1 MADIL
6 YPLIN
11 GNAFSFRSISL
22 NIGGLR
28 IRGFKEIKYDHGV
41 EPGEGYGPDQVMQIR
56 TKGKYKANGSLIV
69 WQHEWDK
76 IRKALGQKYMGKVF
90 TISVAYSE
98 SGGPID
104 ATVDTL
110 IGVRIVKV
118 DKGASEGDEPNEVN
132 LTLHIVRIEEG
143 GLRPV

>member
-1 MADIL
+1 MDIQ

-11 GNAFSFRSISL
+11 GFAFSFRSIEL
-22 NIGGLR
+22 NLGGKK

-41 EPGEGYGPDQVMQIR
+41 EPGEGYGPDQVIQVVTR
-56 TKGKYKANGSLIV
+56 GKYKANGSLIV
-69 WQHEWDK
+69 WQHEWEE
-76 IRKALGQKYMGKVF
+76 IRKALGHRYMNKVF
-90 TISVAYSE
+90 TGSVCYAE

-110 IGVRIVKV
+110 VGVRIIKV

-132 LTLHIVRIEEG
+132 LALHIRQVIEG
-143 GLRPV
+143 GLLPV